1 VRALKLRKIILALF
15 LVIFLAI
22 AAVSGYQL
30 YSIRAEYQKGEDS
43 YEALDAYIT
52 LPDTG
57 DTESQPAQ
65 ETEVAVQDEDGET
78 RQLEVIQW
86 PEVDFDGLQAINP
99 DIVGWIYIADT
110 QISYPVVQAS
120 DNSYYLKR
128 MVDGGHN
135 SAGSIFMDYRND
147 SNLTDRNS
155 ILYGHHMKNGSMFA
169 GLVKYKTSGYYE
181 EHPRAL
187 LMTPEKNYVIDF
199 FSGYVASED
208 MDAWQVAFADDVSYA
223 QWLKEAQSRSCFQSS
238 VEVDS
243 SCQVVTLSTCSY
255 EFENARFVLVGI
267 LRGEDELWIN

>member
-1 VRALKLRKIILALF
+1 LKLRKIILALF

-208 MDAWQVAFADDVSYA
+208 MDAWQVAFADDASYA
-223 QWLKEAQSRSCFQSS
+223 QWLEEAQSRSCFQSS